1 MKKVTILFIACL
13 LISITSTAQRPKD
26 KIVINKRPTTG
37 QTTQQ
42 QQQRQQQQQ
51 KNRFPTQQKSST
63 SQNQNRVKHDFSKKL
78 DQIELRYTVQKTGQ
92 NSKHTF
98 YRIIGNIYS
107 DNLKE
112 ALFSYNKRIVLFQ
125 VDNWD
130 SGFFGDN
137 IQSIDG
143 YATNQKLNAQA
154 GGGPLYQFGNSA
166 EREFSF
172 EFKVKNGRQPYVTA
186 EIYPDWRTYYDYE
199 PYLVLDYA
207 SLNGNWNQE
216 GNTEAT
222 FTLQFSPQ
230 GNQILMKDLLG
241 QQVYWTA
248 AKEKTYV
255 RQIGNIPTQNQNQNA
270 NDQNNGT
277 GAPPGGYLG
286 GRNNSNSNQNQNSN
300 QNSNDNQP
308 SNYPSGGYLGGG
320 NKNNNQNSNSNQ
332 NRNSNQT
339 QNTNP
344 NSQQVAEQGYSSVIE
359 IVDRKTIK
367 YYNSE
372 GIVVTFVKGQ

>member
-1 MKKVTILFIACL
+1 MKKVIVLFIASL
-13 LISITSTAQRPKD
+13 LFSLTSTAQRPKD

-42 QQQRQQQQQ
+42 PQQQQSQ
-51 KNRFPTQQKSST
+51 NQNSRFPTQQQSST
-63 SQNQNRVKHDFSKKL
+63 AKNQNRVKHDFSKRL

-98 YRIIGNIYS
+98 YRIVGNIYS

-112 ALFSYNKRIVLFQ
+112 ALFSHNKRIVLFQ

-143 YATNQKLNAQA
+143 YATNQQLNTQA

-166 EREFSF
+166 ERDFSF
-172 EFKVKNGRQPYVTA
+172 EFKVKNGRQPYVKA

-216 GNTEAT
+216 GNTDAK
-222 FTLQFSPQ
+222 FALQFNAQ

-241 QQVYWTA
+241 QDVLWTA

-255 RQIGNIPTQNQNQNA
+255 RQIGNIPTQNQNTNT
-270 NDQNNGT
+270 NQNNSGT
-277 GAPPGGYLG
+277 PAGGYLG
-286 GRNNSNSNQNQNSN
+286 GGNRSNNTSNQNTNSN
-300 QNSNDNQP
+300 QNSNNNQP
-308 SNYPSGGYLGGG
+308 NNYPSGGYLGGG
-320 NKNNNQNSNSNQ
+320 NSNNNNSNNSNQNQNSN
-332 NRNSNQT
+332 

-344 NSQQVAEQGYSSVIE
+344 NAQQTVDQGYSSVIE
-359 IVDRKTIK
+359 IVDRQTIK

-372 GIVVTFVKGQ
+372 GIVVTLVKGQ